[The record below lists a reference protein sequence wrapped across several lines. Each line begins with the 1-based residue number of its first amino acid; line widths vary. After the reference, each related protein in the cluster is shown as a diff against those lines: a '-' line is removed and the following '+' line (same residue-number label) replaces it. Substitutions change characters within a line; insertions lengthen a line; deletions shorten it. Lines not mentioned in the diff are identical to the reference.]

1 MSAIVTPFDNMDAET
16 FASEMKP
23 KISGAHLTLE
33 YANIESSIAKVA
45 IDCSDILEE
54 TLYEKICQGTAS
66 TKEDLQ
72 VKALD
77 FLQRSMLHFCL
88 YEHLIFLIT
97 QIKDSGVTVA
107 KSEKDTTVF
116 KYLQDELDIKLV
128 SLGWFWMN
136 RLIKLLNNNKNYFPD
151 WHPDDD
157 VLSDIDINLSD
168 FDKWV
173 GIRDEYFMIVAKWLI
188 REVWTDCI
196 LSRVKDPEKDDEMIR
211 ALCYEV
217 VGRACKRLPYY
228 NLPEPI
234 RKDINNEMGKN
245 HAAQADKT
253 IREKIADI
261 YLNKALS
268 YWIGWESMLNKQE
281 QEANPQARPVYTPPK
296 ISENDAFVY

>member
-1 MSAIVTPFDNMDAET
+1 MNAIVTPFDNMDAEI
-16 FASEMKP
+16 FASKMKP

-45 IDCSDILEE
+45 IDCSDVLGEI
-54 TLYEKICQGTAS
+54 LYEKICKGTAS
-66 TKEDLQ
+66 AKGDLKT
-72 VKALD
+72 KALD

-107 KSEKDTTVF
+107 KSDKETTVF
-116 KYLQDELDIKLV
+116 KYMQDELDIKLV

-136 RLIKLLNNNKNYFPD
+136 RLIKLLNKNKDDFPE
-151 WHPDDD
+151 WKPDDD
-157 VLSDIDINLSD
+157 ALSNIDINLSD

-188 REVWTDCI
+188 REVWIDCVQSRTKNTD
-196 LSRVKDPEKDDEMIR
+196 KNDEMVR

-217 VGRACKRLPYY
+217 VGRACKRLPYFS
-228 NLPEPI
+228 LPEPI

-261 YLNKALS
+261 YLNKALG
-268 YWIGWESMLNKQE
+268 YWIGWESILNKQE
-281 QEANPQARPVYTPPK
+281 QEANPKARPIYTPPK
-296 ISENDAFVY
+296 ISENDSFVY

>member
-1 MSAIVTPFDNMDAET
+1 MNAIVTPFDNMDAET

-45 IDCSDILEE
+45 IDCSDILGE
-54 TLYEKICQGTAS
+54 TLYEKICEGNAS
-66 TKEDLQ
+66 DKEKLQ
-72 VKALD
+72 EKALD
-77 FLQRSMLHFCL
+77 YLQRSMLHFCL

-136 RLIKLLNNNKNYFPD
+136 RLIKLLNNNKDDFPD
-151 WHPDDD
+151 WKPANDA
-157 VLSDIDINLSD
+157 LSDIDINLSD

-188 REVWTDCI
+188 REVWTDCVQ
-196 LSRVKDPEKDDEMIR
+196 SRTQDPEKNDEMVR

-217 VGRACKRLPYY
+217 VGRACKRLPYFS
-228 NLPEPI
+228 LPEPI

-268 YWIGWESMLNKQE
+268 YWIGWESILNKQE
-281 QEANPQARPVYTPPK
+281 QEANPRPRPVYTPPK
-296 ISENDAFVY
+296 ISENDSFAY

>member
-45 IDCSDILEE
+45 IDCSDILGES
-54 TLYEKICQGTAS
+54 LYEKICEGKAS
-66 TKEDLQ
+66 DKQKLQ
-72 VKALD
+72 EKALD
-77 FLQRSMLHFCL
+77 YLQRSMLHFCL

-97 QIKDSGVTVA
+97 QIKDNGVTVA
-107 KSEKDTTVF
+107 KSEKETTVF

-136 RLIKLLNNNKNYFPD
+136 RLIKLLNENKDDFPD
-151 WHPDDD
+151 WKPSEDN
-157 VLSDIDINLSD
+157 LSDIDISLSD

-173 GIRDEYFMIVAKWLI
+173 GIRDEYFLIVARWLI
-188 REVWTDCI
+188 REVWTDCVQ
-196 LSRVKDPEKDDEMIR
+196 SRIKEPEKDDEMVR

-228 NLPEPI
+228 SLPEPI

-245 HAAQADKT
+245 HAAEADRT

-261 YLNKALS
+261 YLNKAYS
-268 YWIGWESMLNKQE
+268 YWAGWESQLRKQE
-281 QEANPQARPVYTPPK
+281 LKANPQARPTYTPPK
-296 ISENDAFVY
+296 ISENDSFVC